1 MSKLATRL
9 YYAIIVVSFLIPVFF
24 FSYLFL
30 LARINKTEL
39 AMLVAEEPIFVVM
52 MLISGVSVW
61 WGYLFYFIEFEERL
75 RNGKAGHLLVL
86 MGISQL
92 LVGNI
97 FMFALA
103 ILTKI
108 KLPIG
113 ETPRKL
119 NWKEFVLPSLF
130 IFLSVLSGF
139 TLWQIS
145 F

>member
-1 MSKLATRL
+1 
-9 YYAIIVVSFLIPVFF
+9 
-24 FSYLFL
+24 
-30 LARINKTEL
+30 
-39 AMLVAEEPIFVVM
+39 MLVAEEPIFVVM